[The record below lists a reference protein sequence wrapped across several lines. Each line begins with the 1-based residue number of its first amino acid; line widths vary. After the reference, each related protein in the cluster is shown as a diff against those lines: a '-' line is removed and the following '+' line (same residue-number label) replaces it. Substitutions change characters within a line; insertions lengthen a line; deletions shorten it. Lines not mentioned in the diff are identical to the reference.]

1 MKMKLRYLGTAA
13 AEGFP
18 GMFCICDA
26 CRRAK
31 EAGGRNIR
39 GRSQAIVN
47 EELLIDFPAD
57 TAMRVLNGSLDL
69 PSIHH
74 CIITHHH
81 SDHLYAPDLEMRRRG
96 MCVADDEI
104 FHMYASKPASDHI
117 GEMIAKFEL
126 DGIVELHKVNPFDE
140 FVVDGKYKVTALP
153 ADHAKYNAK
162 EDWCAV
168 FYLIE
173 DGKSAL
179 LYAND
184 TGYFPESV
192 WDYLENKKPL
202 LTMVSLDCT
211 GGDLRQWRENHM
223 GLRTCKE
230 VRERLE
236 KIGCVTSDT
245 VFYVNHFSHNCG
257 HTHDELVPI
266 AAEYGFE
273 VSYDGCEVDM

>member
-1 MKMKLRYLGTAA
+1 MKLRYLGTAA

-18 GMFCICDA
+18 GIFCVCDT
-26 CRRAK
+26 CRRAR

-39 GRSQAIVN
+39 GRSQAIIN

-57 TAMRVLNGSLDL
+57 TTMRSLNGSLDL
-69 PSIHH
+69 LKIHH
-74 CIITHHH
+74 CLITHHH
-81 SDHLYAPDLEMRRRG
+81 SDHLYAADLEMRRRG
-96 MCVADDEI
+96 MSVADEEA
-104 FHMYASKPASDHI
+104 FHMYASKPASDKI
-117 GEMIAKFEL
+117 EEMISRFEL
-126 DGIVELHKVNPFDE
+126 KGIVELHRVKPFDE
-140 FVVDGKYKVTALP
+140 FVVADKYKVTAFP
-153 ADHAKYNAK
+153 ADHAKLNAK

-173 DGKSAL
+173 DGESKL
-179 LYAND
+179 LYGHD

-211 GGDLRQWRENHM
+211 GGELRQWRENHM

-230 VRERLE
+230 VRERLRE
-236 KIGCVTSDT
+236 IGCVTDET
-245 VFYVNHFSHNCG
+245 VCYVNHFSHNCG

-273 VSYDGCEVDM
+273 VSYDGCEVEM